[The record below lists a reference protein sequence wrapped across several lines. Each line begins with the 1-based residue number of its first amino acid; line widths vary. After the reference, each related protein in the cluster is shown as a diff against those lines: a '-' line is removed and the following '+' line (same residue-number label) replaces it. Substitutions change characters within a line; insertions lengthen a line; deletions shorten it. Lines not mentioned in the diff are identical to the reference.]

1 MLLAVMS
8 LLVAVA
14 ALGLVSVLLAVH
26 VRLDAHLFVVVRLGW
41 RVCALVARLRC
52 NNRSLYGIAAF
63 EFHF

>member
-26 VRLDAHLFVVVRLGW
+26 VRLDAHLLVVVRLGR
-41 RVCALVARLRC
+41 RVRALVARFSC